1 MATSF
6 RDEIRRGSITA
17 NLFRKN
23 GGTAD
28 EILLG
33 SGQTISYVDD
43 VRGHN
48 PAVIQIGS
56 SAANNVI
63 DNLPASIF
71 QLGEIHD
78 TIVVLPCGGGTLDF
92 SAIVSGLVDRD
103 FNISKNR
110 FHIYLLYITGN
121 VTLEGAMVNP
131 FVDYS
136 GSPVARPLLVK
147 NNSYKLECYFI
158 DSQNKNY
165 GYPICFCDAIPFY
178 RVDGRNLIDEDK
190 DFDYAL
196 GVIDMPK

>member
-63 DNLPASIF
+63 DNLPF
-71 QLGEIHD
+71 G
-78 TIVVLPCGGGTLDF
+78 
-92 SAIVSGLVDRD
+92 
-103 FNISKNR
+103 NIS
-110 FHIYLLYITGN
+110 I
-121 VTLEGAMVNP
+121 
-131 FVDYS
+131 
-136 GSPVARPLLVK
+136 
-147 NNSYKLECYFI
+147 
-158 DSQNKNY
+158 
-165 GYPICFCDAIPFY
+165 
-178 RVDGRNLIDEDK
+178 GRNPRHYCCPSLWWWNAGFLSHCQRISRPG
-190 DFDYAL
+190 F
-196 GVIDMPK
+196 